1 MIDDDTFNNF
11 SKYLLDL
18 GFLNKSA
25 YDEFSKKYEEISQR
39 KLYSSSIVL
48 TDSIKFWMNKTYIT
62 DTIVEFYSSLK
73 EEKKKLLAINVYDKF
88 IKKSEKYIKFE
99 IIEHKHVESFNIPG
113 IKNNKI
119 CIHCQK
125 PKIVENDKKTEL
137 NEENNKNK
145 IKNKSFSKGEKKVSM
160 GKQKMELNED
170 IKSQQVKGNI
180 FRANSLKIKSK
191 LIKKNF
197 EERLKYY
204 EKAKEEKKQN
214 RIKEEEK
221 QFKKKFPFTPKRN
234 NSTNRKNDST
244 SKYNIHPKLY
254 EDNARKKEKQNE
266 NFNKIMKEIK
276 ISANHRIII
285 NSTIDYIKKMK
296 NEKYENLKKSNKM
309 NNMNN
314 ISTMKNKEV
323 KVSSESNKI

>member
-25 YDEFSKKYEEISQR
+25 YDEFSKKYEEICQR

-145 IKNKSFSKGEKKVSM
+145 IRNKSFSKGEKK
-160 GKQKMELNED
+160 E
-170 IKSQQVKGNI
+170 
-180 FRANSLKIKSK
+180 
-191 LIKKNF
+191 
-197 EERLKYY
+197 
-204 EKAKEEKKQN
+204 
-214 RIKEEEK
+214 
-221 QFKKKFPFTPKRN
+221 
-234 NSTNRKNDST
+234 
-244 SKYNIHPKLY
+244 
-254 EDNARKKEKQNE
+254 
-266 NFNKIMKEIK
+266 
-276 ISANHRIII
+276 
-285 NSTIDYIKKMK
+285 
-296 NEKYENLKKSNKM
+296 
-309 NNMNN
+309 
-314 ISTMKNKEV
+314 
-323 KVSSESNKI
+323 